1 MKTVKS
7 LRFHLTFKLTN
18 ELATVSCILTE
29 DRRLLDQRQQYFI
42 THTRN
47 SSHSMSTAVSI
58 PWNQVPSGTAG
69 LPGWMPA
76 HSVLCY
82 RRGMVGLGKLLLYS
96 LGFVP
101 EWDSTSSPKVV
112 IANTTL
118 KRDLGKESPGPCVLG
133 IASKI
138 GSSTRDP
145 WRTVSNRLLER
156 LSESTHARC

>member
-1 MKTVKS
+1 MN
-7 LRFHLTFKLTN
+7 LP
-18 ELATVSCILTE
+18 VSCILTE
-29 DRRLLDQRQQYFI
+29 DRRLLGQRQQHFI
-42 THTRN
+42 THSRS
-47 SSHSMSTAVSI
+47 SSHSVSTAVSI
-58 PWNQVPSGTAG
+58 PWTPVPSGTAG

-82 RRGMVGLGKLLLYS
+82 RRGMLGLGKLLLYS

-101 EWDSTSSPKVV
+101 KWDSASSPKVV

-118 KRDLGKESPGPCVLG
+118 KRDLGKDLPGPCVLG

-145 WRTVSNRLLER
+145 WKTVSNSLLEG
-156 LSESTHARC
+156 LSESAPFLRKVLRKGITLYKC